1 VVPEQIITFKVKI
14 LNMITSKTSF
24 IALIGNPVSH
34 SLSPIMQNAALK
46 YLGLD
51 LIYIALPCKN
61 EDLELVLNSLKKI
74 NCKGLNITIPHKETV
89 FNLCSEISPIA
100 NKLKAINTLKLNS
113 EKEWSATNTDVE
125 GFIYPLKKLNLTKKQ
140 SIVLGSGGAARS
152 VIQGLIN
159 LNFSK
164 ISVVSR
170 NKSSLDELI
179 KNFENEIEV
188 QGLLNNDN
196 QVQNLIE
203 ETDLVV
209 NTTPVGMKTA
219 KHKINVLPYGESF
232 WRSLN
237 SKTIVYDL
245 IYNPAPSHLLKFSN
259 NKGCMTIDGLQML
272 VAQGLKSL
280 SFWTNGLEVPFN
292 IMNDALKNS
301 L

>member
-1 VVPEQIITFKVKI
+1 
-14 LNMITSKTSF
+14 MISSKTSF

-34 SLSPIMQNAALK
+34 SLSPIMQNAALQ

-51 LIYIALPCKN
+51 LIYIAVPWKD
-61 EDLELVLNSLKKI
+61 EELELVLNSFKKI
-74 NCKGLNITIPHKETV
+74 NSKGLNITIPHKEKV

-113 EKEWSATNTDVE
+113 KKEWSATNTDLE
-125 GFIYPLKKLNLTKKQ
+125 GFIYPLKNLNLAKKK
-140 SIVLGSGGAARS
+140 SIVLGSGGAAKS
-152 VIQGLIN
+152 VIQGLIDLN
-159 LNFSK
+159 LSK

-179 KNFENEIEV
+179 RDFKNQIEI
-188 QGLLNNDN
+188 QGLLNTDN
-196 QVQNLIE
+196 QTQNLIE
-203 ETDLVV
+203 EADLIV

-219 KHKINVLPYGESF
+219 KDEMNVLPYGESF
-232 WRSLN
+232 WKSLN

-245 IYNPAPSHLLKFSN
+245 IYNPAPTHLLKFSA

-280 SFWTNGLEVPFN
+280 SFWTNGLEVPFHV
-292 IMNDALKNS
+292 MNDALKNY